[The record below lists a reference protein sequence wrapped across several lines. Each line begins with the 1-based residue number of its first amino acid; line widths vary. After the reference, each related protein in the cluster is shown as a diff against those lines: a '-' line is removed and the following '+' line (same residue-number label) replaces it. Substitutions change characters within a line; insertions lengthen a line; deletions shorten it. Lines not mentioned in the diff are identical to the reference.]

1 MDLGGGTGWGHG
13 PPTIPKKKKKKEAVI
28 FIFFLNS
35 SPHSLFFLCFG
46 PPNLLLGSVFV
57 LNILEI

>member
-1 MDLGGGTGWGHG
+1 MDLGGGLVGAMV
-13 PPTIPKKKKKKEAVI
+13 PPQFQKKKKKKEAVI

-35 SPHSLFFLCFG
+35 SLHSLFFLCFG